1 MSHVSFLQ
9 MIHILLDILAAIFL
23 SADLFSVI
31 QLRVLLHLRPAT
43 VSPSSTW
50 WNQMSLL
57 VDSFDWVLPP
67 CRFCSLGG
75 GRRRMRSRS
84 LLLGS
89 SCSVIS
95 GEQMEESPHLAGD
108 RFCPRS
114 SRTTFSLFVSSL
126 NNSGEMSPPKPV
138 RRWRRRTQESLEREH
153 IFRDFLWDPEGSVVQ
168 LLADFSYLSLLCLQ
182 PSVYTCPPHP
192 HAASRDPSA
201 SCWQPHWQ
209 MWLHDGTCFP
219 FRGTWG
225 EI

>member
-1 MSHVSFLQ
+1 MSRVGFLQ
-9 MIHILLDILAAIFL
+9 MVHVPLDILAAIFL

-31 QLRVLLHLRPAT
+31 QLHLWPAT
-43 VSPSSTW
+43 ASPSSSW
-50 WNQMSLL
+50 LNQLSLL
-57 VDSFDWVLPP
+57 VDSLDWVSHP
-67 CRFCSLGG
+67 CRFCRLGG

-95 GEQMEESPHLAGD
+95 GEQMEDSPHLTRD
-108 RFCPRS
+108 QFCPRS
-114 SRTTFSLFVSSL
+114 SRSTFSLFVSSL
-126 NNSGEMSPPKPV
+126 DSVGAMSPPKPV
-138 RRWRRRTQESLEREH
+138 RRRRRRTQESSEKEH
-153 IFRDFLWDPEGSVVQ
+153 IFRDFLWDTEGSVVQ

-192 HAASRDPSA
+192 HATSRNPPA
-201 SCWQPHWQ
+201 SCWQPRWQ
-209 MWLHDGTCFP
+209 MCLRDSACFP